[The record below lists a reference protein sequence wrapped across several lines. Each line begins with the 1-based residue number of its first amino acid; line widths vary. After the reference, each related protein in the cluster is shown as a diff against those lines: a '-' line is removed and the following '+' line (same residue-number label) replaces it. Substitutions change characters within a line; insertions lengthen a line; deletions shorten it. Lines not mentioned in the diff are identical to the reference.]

1 MKKRKLL
8 CFSLLAV
15 LLPACI
21 CLGIYLKQVF
31 DYKQAVQNT
40 VIEDIDLTQVPDG
53 TYFGEYDVSFISAK
67 VKVIVHNST
76 IEQVEL
82 LEHKNDRGTAAETI
96 VTEIIKQ
103 QKIAVDAV
111 TGATNSSI
119 VIKKAVENALRQIK

>member
-1 MKKRKLL
+1 M
-8 CFSLLAV
+8 
-15 LLPACI
+15 
-21 CLGIYLKQVF
+21 
-31 DYKQAVQNT
+31 QNT
-40 VIEDIDLTQVPDG
+40 VIEDIDITQMPDG

-67 VKVIVHNST
+67 VKVIVHNGA
-76 IEQVEL
+76 IEQIEL